1 MVAVVTSRNG
11 NETEREIIHEEIHRM
26 IHQYSDQLKMQG
38 LSIEQYLEFTQS
50 TMEDLENQMKPQAED
65 RIKERYLL
73 EEIANKENIEVTD
86 KEVEEDIEKLS
97 NMYNIEKDQ
106 LVNMIGGTEMI
117 KYDVKMRKALEFLK
131 EN

>member
-1 MVAVVTSRNG
+1 MKVEI
-11 NETEREIIHEEIHRM
+11 NEEITHEEIHRM

-50 TMEDLENQMKPQAED
+50 TMEDLEKQMEPEAEN
-65 RIKERYLL
+65 RVKERYLL
-73 EEIANKENIEVTD
+73 EEIAVKENIDASDEEVKENIE
-86 KEVEEDIEKLS
+86 KLS
-97 NMYNIEKDQ
+97 SMYNIDKDK
-106 LVNMIGGTEMI
+106 LVDMMGGTEMV